1 MNFRY
6 APLRKTPTTQKPWE
20 GDVSLKPWDFQVTA
34 AIPVLD
40 TWETLEVVVEL
51 LRAQTNR
58 PFIMVIDTGS
68 LDENLRKIEA
78 MRDEDLEVHTIR
90 LNAVKHPSDFP
101 AMAMDLAM
109 TLCRTPYM
117 LATHAD
123 CFLKKQTLVED
134 MVQMVKDI
142 SPVVGYE
149 ITPEPTTI
157 GVGWFRTL
165 AP

>member
-1 MNFRY
+1 
-6 APLRKTPTTQKPWE
+6 
-20 GDVSLKPWDFQVTA
+20 
-34 AIPVLD
+34 
-40 TWETLEVVVEL
+40 
-51 LRAQTNR
+51 
-58 PFIMVIDTGS
+58 MVIDTGS